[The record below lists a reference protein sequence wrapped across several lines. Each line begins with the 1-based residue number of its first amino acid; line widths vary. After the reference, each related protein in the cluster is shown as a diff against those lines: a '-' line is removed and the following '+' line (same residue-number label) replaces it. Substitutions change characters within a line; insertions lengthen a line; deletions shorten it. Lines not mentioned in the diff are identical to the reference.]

1 MAEPVK
7 YTWAVLS
14 QYPRGARGMSEE
26 GVRAATEQEARRMG
40 RKAGLK
46 IVSVTTDW
54 VPVTNP
60 PLNGPAGQEYQAGD
74 REVDGTIT
82 GGRPYNGGT
91 WIYTLGTAYGETE
104 TYGDD
109 VYYLHPAGGR

>member
-1 MAEPVK
+1 
-7 YTWAVLS
+7 
-14 QYPRGARGMSEE
+14 MSEE

-40 RKAGLK
+40 RKAGFK

-54 VPVTNP
+54 APVTNP
-60 PLNGPAGQEYQAGD
+60 PLNGPTSQEYQAGD
-74 REVDGTIT
+74 RVSAKAGGREVDGTIT
-82 GGRPYNGGT
+82 GGRPYNGGI

-104 TYGDD
+104 IYGDD